1 VVNQSLKSQRVC
13 IPDLLLGEFSG
24 LIVGTF
30 GASLDFAERHLFSQ
44 LSRSTLNRVI
54 LADAKQLNKY
64 FVSGAPLRKINRSYI
79 ACPVLTPHAYH
90 PKFIFLVGPNRGRLI
105 VGSGNLSISG
115 YAGPGE
121 CFAVHEWSNNFDN
134 DSLQPFLSLKEMIFD
149 HIDRGWI
156 DRISS
161 SRIRDIFDAGKW
173 IDGDVA
179 PNTILIHNSKRS
191 LIDQFVARVNGRDVI
206 EIVASAPFHDQSGH
220 AIDSLLTEFKPKK
233 FSLLVQNKITR
244 LNVGALTRV
253 FSRHSTKVQI
263 IDAESP
269 HPYEKTS
276 LHAKFVLVRT
286 QKNDFL
292 LQGSANLSSVAL
304 SEAGS
309 KANVE
314 LSNLLVGESGEFD
327 YLINDLKLKVRKDG
341 LTEFES
347 DQWESENPDEEPV
360 SSGPR
365 DVCWQPP
372 TLSGWLPEEFGEK
385 VTVRLGETSIRPIGE
400 SFEKIENGCEFSIE
414 FDEAF
419 SERINNSTFIQ
430 LISKDNRI
438 FLVAPYHID
447 TLQRLSASGNRAD
460 LLQEVGD
467 MNLEDREI
475 EELIAELDR
484 VLVID
489 NRSLWRLTYQE
500 DHEPPSEDQTVSLNY
515 SQLDWARIGQLP
527 QVRQYGIAD
536 QRLLFGSSDLGLIL
550 QSLTNRL
557 KLEAR
562 GKEGSEVDVSDTN
575 FADNSE
581 LGDEDPEQVDENSD
595 TSDDDFNAERNP
607 TRRRVKTL
615 WRNFLKRFISGF
627 SDPNFIELVGSTVVI
642 PTYVLV
648 NHLCRRL
655 RTLEMVDTEFLNK
668 TQIQLWEFMW
678 GSETNIS
685 YLESLSGEEKKVAR
699 RILQDHDDFAVTIVS
714 VVDAWWDI
722 WSREETCLDLRSAWH
737 KILVNESWKPD
748 NDCLKRASKISVRCD
763 GNKDQL
769 FNELFELAS
778 YHEVS
783 ELNRAISS
791 ALGVPVSSLRLAT
804 DTVMRSGMRQTCTYI
819 DLDGEKLT
827 LQMACDGI
835 KTWKSIETER
845 SYFRLQSNTAV
856 AILDEEFHE
865 EVFFDKTTGDE
876 IALDIGD
883 QEVPD
888 WEKNLNKLFA

>member
-1 VVNQSLKSQRVC
+1 MVKQSLKNQRVC

-24 LIVGTF
+24 LIIGTF
-30 GASLDFAERHLFSQ
+30 GASLDFAERQLFSQ
-44 LSRSTLNRVI
+44 LSRSTLNQVI

-64 FVSGAPLRKINRSYI
+64 FASGIPLRKINRSYI

-90 PKFIFLVGPNRGRLI
+90 PKFILLVGPGQGRLI
-105 VGSGNLSISG
+105 VGSGNLSIGG

-134 DSLQPFLSLKEMIFD
+134 DSLQSFLSLKEMIFD
-149 HIDRGWI
+149 HINRGWI

-161 SRIRDIFDAGKW
+161 NRIRDIFDASKW
-173 IDGDVA
+173 IAGDVA
-179 PNTILIHNSKRS
+179 ANTNLVHNSKRS
-191 LIDQFVARVNGRDVI
+191 LIDQLVVRVNGSDVI
-206 EIVASAPFHDQSGH
+206 EIVASAPFHDQSAH

-244 LNVGALTRV
+244 LNVGALTSI
-253 FSRHSTKVQI
+253 FSRHSTQVQI

-269 HPYEKTS
+269 HPYGKTS
-276 LHAKFVLVRT
+276 LHAKFILVRA

-292 LQGSANLSSVAL
+292 LQGSANLSGVAL
-304 SEAGS
+304 CEAGS

-314 LSNLLVGESGEFD
+314 LCNLLVGELGEFD
-327 YLINDLKLKVRKDG
+327 YLINDLKLMVRKDG

-347 DQWESENPDEEPV
+347 DQWESENLDEEPV
-360 SSGPR
+360 SIGPR

-385 VTVRLGETSIRPIGE
+385 VTVRLGEKIIRPIRE
-400 SFEKIENGCEFSIE
+400 SFEKIENGWEFSIE
-414 FDEAF
+414 FDEVF

-430 LISKDNRI
+430 LLSKDDRV
-438 FLVAPYHID
+438 FLVAPYHINI
-447 TLQRLSASGNRAD
+447 LQRLSASGNRAD

-489 NRSLWRLTYQE
+489 NRSLWRLTYPK
-500 DHEPPSEDQTVSLNY
+500 DHQPPSEDETVVLNY
-515 SQLDWARIGQLP
+515 SELDWARIGELP
-527 QVRQYGIAD
+527 QVRQYGVAD
-536 QRLLFGSSDLGLIL
+536 QRLLFGSFDLGIIL

-562 GKEGSEVDVSDTN
+562 GKEDLAVDVLDI
-575 FADNSE
+575 DYGGDSE
-581 LGDEDPEQVDENSD
+581 IGDEDPEQIDENSE
-595 TSDDDFNAERNP
+595 TNDDDFNAEYKPN
-607 TRRRVKTL
+607 RRRVKTL
-615 WRNFLKRFISGF
+615 WRNFLKRFILGF

-655 RTLEMVDTEFLNK
+655 RVLEMVDIEFLNK

-678 GSETNIS
+678 GNETSIG
-685 YLESLSGEEKKVAR
+685 YLELLSGEEKRVAR

-722 WSREETCLDLRSAWH
+722 WSRAETCLDLRSAWH
-737 KILVNESWKPD
+737 KILENENWKPD
-748 NDCLKRASKISVRCD
+748 EDCLKRASKISGHCN

-769 FNELFELAS
+769 FDELFELAS

-783 ELNRAISS
+783 ELNRAISQ
-791 ALGVPVSSLRLAT
+791 ALSIPISSLRMAT
-804 DTVMRSGMRQTCTYI
+804 DTVMRSGMRQTCTYM
-819 DLDGEKLT
+819 DLDSEKLT
-827 LQMACDGI
+827 LQMACEGI
-835 KTWKSIETER
+835 RTWKSIETER
-845 SYFRLQSNTAV
+845 SYFRLQSKTAV

-865 EVFFDKTTGDE
+865 EIFFDKTTGHE
-876 IALDIGD
+876 VALDIGD

-888 WEKNLNKLFA
+888 WEKNLKKLFA

>member
-1 VVNQSLKSQRVC
+1 MVNQSSKNQRVC
-13 IPDLLLGEFSG
+13 IPDLLSGEFSG
-24 LIVGTF
+24 LIIGTF
-30 GASLDFAERHLFSQ
+30 GASLDFAERQLFSQ

-54 LADAKQLNKY
+54 LADAKQLDKY
-64 FVSGAPLRKINRSYI
+64 FMSGAQLRKINRSYI
-79 ACPVLTPHAYH
+79 ACPVLTPHAFH
-90 PKFIFLVGPNRGRLI
+90 PKFILLVGPNHGRLI
-105 VGSGNLSISG
+105 VGSGNLSIGG

-121 CFAVHEWSNNFDN
+121 CFAVHEWSNDFDS
-134 DSLQPFLSLKEMIFD
+134 DSLRPFLSLKEMIFD
-149 HIDRGWI
+149 HINRGWI

-161 SRIRDIFDAGKW
+161 NRIKDIFDVGKW
-173 IDGDVA
+173 IDGDVD
-179 PNTILIHNSKRS
+179 PDTNLIHNSKRS
-191 LIDQFVARVNGRDVI
+191 LIEQLVTRVNGSDII
-206 EIVASAPFHDQSGH
+206 EIVASAPFHDQSAF
-220 AIDSLLTEFKPKK
+220 AIDALLKEFKPKK

-253 FSRHSTKVQI
+253 FSRHTTRVQI

-269 HPYEKTS
+269 HPYGKTF
-276 LHAKFVLVRT
+276 LHAKFILLRA

-292 LQGSANLSSVAL
+292 LQGSANLSGVAL
-304 SEAGS
+304 CESGS

-314 LSNLLVGESGEFD
+314 LCNLFVGEPGEFD

-347 DQWESENPDEEPV
+347 DQSESENLDEEAV
-360 SSGPR
+360 SNGPR

-372 TLSGWLPEEFGEK
+372 TLSGWLPEEFEEK
-385 VTVRLGETSIRPIGE
+385 VTVRLGEKIMRPISE
-400 SFEKIENGCEFSIE
+400 SFEKIEKGCEFSIE
-414 FDEAF
+414 FDEVF

-430 LISKDNRI
+430 LLSKDNQV
-438 FLVAPYHID
+438 FLVAPYHINI
-447 TLQRLSASGNRAD
+447 LHRLSASGNRAD

-489 NRSLWRLTYQE
+489 NRSLWRLTYPK
-500 DHEPPSEDQTVSLNY
+500 DHEPLSEDQTVALNY
-515 SQLDWARIGQLP
+515 SELDWGRIGELP
-527 QVRQYGIAD
+527 QVRQYRVAD
-536 QRLLFGSSDLGLIL
+536 QRFLFGSSDLGLIL

-562 GKEGSEVDVSDTN
+562 GEEDLAIDGLDVN
-575 FADNSE
+575 YGGNSE
-581 LGDEDPEQVDENSD
+581 IGDEDPEQIDENSEN
-595 TSDDDFNAERNP
+595 SDDDFNAERNP

-627 SDPNFIELVGSTVVI
+627 SDPDFIELVGSTVVI

-655 RTLEMVDTEFLNK
+655 RTLEMVDIEFLNEI
-668 TQIQLWEFMW
+668 QIQLWKFMW
-678 GSETNIS
+678 GNEMGVG
-685 YLESLSGEEKKVAR
+685 YLESLSNEEKKVAR

-737 KILVNESWKPD
+737 KILLNKNWKPD
-748 NDCLKRASKISVRCD
+748 RDCLNRASKISVQCD
-763 GNKDQL
+763 GDKDQL

-783 ELNRAISS
+783 ELNRAISL

-804 DTVMRSGMRQTCTYI
+804 DTVMRSGVRQTCTYI
-819 DLDGEKLT
+819 DLDCEKFT
-827 LQMACDGI
+827 LKMACDGL
-835 KTWKSIETER
+835 KAWKSIETER
-845 SYFRLQSNTAV
+845 IYFRLQSSTAV

-865 EVFFDKTTGDE
+865 EVFFDKATGDE
-876 IALDIGD
+876 IALELGD